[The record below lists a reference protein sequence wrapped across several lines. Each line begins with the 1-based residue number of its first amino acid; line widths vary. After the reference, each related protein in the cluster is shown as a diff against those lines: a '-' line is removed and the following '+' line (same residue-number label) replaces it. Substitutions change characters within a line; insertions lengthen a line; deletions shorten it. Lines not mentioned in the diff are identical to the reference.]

1 LACLWDDYTKHLS
14 QTYLFVYAGA
24 LNPFISTEKMILKRL
39 LLLVPAVLLVI
50 LLQSVLWVPGYESQA
65 KGNPKRLLQFVEG
78 SIGDAKLLNPILNA
92 DSASARIVSL
102 VFEGLLKLDENLQL
116 SPNLAQEW
124 SVSEQIY
131 LTVNPNA
138 AFPDGSTVNGAELE
152 KRLTDFFSAAET
164 NEGSI
169 QTIRRIKPG
178 QRTQTITLDTGES
191 VSVSVELT
199 IRIPEVIQIDLNS
212 VDEDFSKKISSVLGD
227 DYEENLPRAEWISID
242 KPGLKNK
249 VSRRLD
255 EFVPVIEHNPVITF
269 QLRDDVVFHDGHT
282 FDSSDV
288 LFTYESIMNP
298 RNLSPRTS
306 DFEPIKAVEIINDH
320 AVRVVYKRLFS
331 PAVNAWV
338 MGILPE
344 HLLNAEALQAEMGS
358 RGISGEAR
366 ESFAMRNSAFNRNP
380 IGTGQFVFRSWEGD
394 ELIHLGAN
402 ENYWGRVPQYENY
415 YYRVLPDGLAR
426 EMEFR
431 AGALDVYRPEPHQVD
446 RFRDKFTY
454 QTFSSLSMGYTYIGY
469 NNRKTLF
476 ADKRVRQ
483 ALGMALNNEEI
494 IDYVLY
500 GEGERTTGPY
510 PKNTLWYDHDV
521 APISYDPQAA
531 IAILNSMGWE
541 KNADGWLEKD
551 GEIFEFNLITN
562 NGNALRKAVLT
573 IAQNAWQKIGVR
585 VNTQLFE
592 WAVFL
597 EDFINP
603 GKFDAVILGWQMGPD
618 PDLYQL
624 WHSSQSGFGQLNFVG
639 FNNPKADALI
649 ERIRRTYDLE
659 LQKSLTHELHAMIT
673 EEQPYTFL
681 YAPLGTRVLDKKIV
695 MLEDDDAYAP
705 VQSAPSGDLYYYFD
719 RWRKLEHV
727 PIF

>member
-1 LACLWDDYTKHLS
+1 
-14 QTYLFVYAGA
+14 
-24 LNPFISTEKMILKRL
+24 MILKRL
-39 LLLVPAVLLVI
+39 LLLIPAVLLVV

-65 KGNPKRLLQFVEG
+65 WGNPKRLLQFVEG

-92 DSASARIVSL
+92 DSASARIASL
-102 VFEGLLKLDENLQL
+102 IFDGLLKLDENLQL
-116 SPNLAQEW
+116 GPDLASEW
-124 SVSEQIY
+124 SVSETIY

-138 AFPDGSTVNGAELE
+138 QFPDGVPVSGAELE
-152 KRLTDFFSAAET
+152 KRFTDYFSDAAGSREK
-164 NEGSI
+164 SI
-169 QTIRRIKPG
+169 QSISRIKPEPRVQTVKLDAG
-178 QRTQTITLDTGES
+178 QTEP
-191 VSVSVELT
+191 VSVNVT
-199 IRIPEVIQIDLNS
+199 IEIPEVIQFELDR
-212 VDEDFSKKISSVLGD
+212 VDEDFYTKLVSILGG
-227 DYEENLPRAEWISID
+227 DYEKDLPRMLWVQVD
-242 KPGLKNK
+242 KPELKN
-249 VSRRLD
+249 RLSD
-255 EFVPVIEHNPVITF
+255 QLNEVVPLLEHNPVITF
-269 QLRDDVVFHDGHT
+269 QLRNDARFHDGHV
-282 FDSSDV
+282 FDAGDV
-288 LFTYESIMNP
+288 AFTYESIMNP

-306 DFEPIKAVEIINDH
+306 DFEPIKAVEVIDDH

-331 PAVNAWV
+331 PAVNAWT

-344 HLLNAEALQAEMGS
+344 HLLNNDALQAEMDR

-366 ESFAMRNSAFNRNP
+366 ENFAMRDSEFNRNP
-380 IGTGQFVFRSWEGD
+380 VGTGQFIFQSWEGD
-394 ELIHLGAN
+394 ELIHLSAN
-402 ENYWGRVPQYENY
+402 KDYWGRVPRYENY

-431 AGALDVYRPEPHQVD
+431 AGALDVYQPEPHQVD
-446 RFRDKFTY
+446 RFRDKTSY
-454 QTFSSLSMGYTYIGY
+454 QVFSSLSMGYTYIGY
-469 NNRKTLF
+469 NNRKPLF
-476 ADKRVRQ
+476 AEKRVRQ

-500 GEGERTTGPY
+500 GEGEYTTGPY

-521 APISYDPQAA
+521 APMSYDPQAA
-531 IAILNSMGWE
+531 AAILNDLGWQ
-541 KNADGWLEKD
+541 KNSDGWLEKD

-573 IAQNAWQKIGVR
+573 IAQNAWQKIGVK

-603 GKFDAVILGWQMGPD
+603 GKFDAVILGWQMTPD

-639 FNNPKADALI
+639 FNNAEADKLI
-649 ERIRRTYDLE
+649 ERIRRTYDAE
-659 LQKSLTHELHAMIT
+659 LQIQLTHQLHALIA

-695 MLEDDDAYAP
+695 MVNDDNSYMP
-705 VQSAPSGDLYYYFD
+705 VKAAPSGDLYYYFD

-727 PIF
+727 PAF

>member
-1 LACLWDDYTKHLS
+1 
-14 QTYLFVYAGA
+14 
-24 LNPFISTEKMILKRL
+24 MILKRL
-39 LLLVPAVLLVI
+39 LLLIPAVLLGI

-65 KGNPKRLLQFVEG
+65 RGNPKRLLQYVEG

-116 SPNLAQEW
+116 SPNLAQDW
-124 SVSEQIY
+124 SVSEEIY
-131 LTVNPNA
+131 LIVNPNA
-138 AFPDGSTVNGAELE
+138 AFPDGSAVTGVELE
-152 KRLTDFFSAAET
+152 KRLTNFFSATET
-164 NEGSI
+164 NEESV
-169 QTIRRIKPG
+169 QTIRLVNPDQRIQSIK
-178 QRTQTITLDTGES
+178 LDTGEAEP
-191 VSVSVELT
+191 VSVEVT
-199 IRIPEVIQIDLNS
+199 VQIPEIIQFELYR
-212 VDEDFSKKISSVLGD
+212 VDEDFYAKLTPILGD
-227 DYEENLPRAEWISID
+227 DYEKNLPRAEWISVD
-242 KPGLKNK
+242 KPELKDK
-249 VSRRLD
+249 LSGRLG
-255 EFVPVIEHNPVITF
+255 EFVSVMEHNPVITF
-269 QLRDDVVFHDGHT
+269 QLREDVAFHDGHA
-282 FDSSDV
+282 FDAGDV
-288 LFTYESIMNP
+288 AFTYQSIMNP

-331 PAVNAWV
+331 PAVNAWT

-344 HLLNAEALQAEMGS
+344 HLLNDDALQTEMN
-358 RGISGEAR
+358 RRDVDGEAR
-366 ESFAMRNSAFNRNP
+366 ENFAMRNSEFNRKP
-380 IGTGQFVFRSWEGD
+380 VGTGPFVFKSWEGD
-394 ELIHLGAN
+394 ELIHLSTN
-402 ENYWGRVPQYENY
+402 EDYWGRVPQYENY

-431 AGALDVYRPEPHQVD
+431 AGALDVYQPEPHQVD
-446 RFRDKFTY
+446 RFRDKSQY

-469 NNRKTLF
+469 NNRKSLF

-483 ALGMALNNEEI
+483 ALGMALNKEEI

-510 PKNTLWYDHDV
+510 PKNTLWYDHDI
-521 APISYDPQAA
+521 APISYNPQAA
-531 IAILNSMGWE
+531 VAILNDMGWQ
-541 KNADGWLEKD
+541 NNGDGWLEKD

-573 IAQNAWQKIGVR
+573 IAQNAWQKIGVK

-603 GKFDAVILGWQMGPD
+603 GKFDAVILGWQMTPD

-639 FNNPKADALI
+639 FSNPEADTLI

-659 LQKSLTHELHAMIT
+659 LQKSLTHELHAMIAK
-673 EEQPYTFL
+673 EQPYTFL

-695 MLEDDDAYAP
+695 MVDDDESFAP
-705 VQSAPSGDLYYYFD
+705 VESAPSGDLYYYFD

-727 PIF
+727 PNF